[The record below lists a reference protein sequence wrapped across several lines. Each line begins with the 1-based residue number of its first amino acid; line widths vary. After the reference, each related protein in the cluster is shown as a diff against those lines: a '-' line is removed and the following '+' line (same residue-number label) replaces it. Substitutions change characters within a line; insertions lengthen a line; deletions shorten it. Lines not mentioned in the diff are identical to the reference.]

1 MELHDEFDD
10 REARADGG
18 VELGFDVDSDADT
31 DSDTE
36 AETDPDLEELVA
48 RFAHR
53 VRYFAQRIE
62 RRYGLE
68 PVWHDDLVSAGYFG
82 LLKALLNRRAGAHD
96 HELSAYVSK
105 RIEGAVLDEARQILG
120 RLSIRADYD
129 PADLEDGRLVDPSLV
144 DWQGRG
150 PVHPEDVV
158 DGLGRWRQ
166 IELSFDHLA
175 DDQKGW
181 LLAVAAGSTLA
192 EIARVERASPA
203 RLQNQ
208 MARVTRSVRAST
220 PELRRLLRHEI

>member
-1 MELHDEFDD
+1 MEFHDDFDD
-10 REARADGG
+10 REDRDAADEDVRCG
-18 VELGFDVDSDADT
+18 VEPEPEP
-31 DSDTE
+31 E
-36 AETDPDLEELVA
+36 AEPELDQLVV

-62 RRYGLE
+62 RRYGLD
-68 PVWHDDLVSAGYFG
+68 PVWHDDLISAGYFG
-82 LLKALLNRRAGAHD
+82 LLKALRNRREGAHE

-105 RIEGAVLDEARQILG
+105 RIEGAVIDEARQILG
-120 RLSIRADYD
+120 RLSIRADFD
-129 PADLEDGRLVDPSLV
+129 PADLEDGSLVDPSLV
-144 DWQGRG
+144 DCLGRG
-150 PVHPEDVV
+150 PSHPEDVV
-158 DGLGRWRQ
+158 DGRGRWRQ
-166 IELSFDHLA
+166 IALSFAHLD

-208 MARVTRSVRAST
+208 MARVTRRVRAST